1 MIRALREIRL
11 SWPAFA
17 IVAGASILATALVLS
32 STLGR
37 SPAQSAALAALRSRR
52 EVIQLPAA
60 QSPPAGS
67 SAAGAGDGNAAA
79 SLAGDGDDSAAA
91 PASGSD
97 AATDADAGS
106 DTGADAAT
114 DTTDDTDGNDAS
126 AAGTTTTTS
135 TTTAT
140 NSSSTLPKVAHV
152 FEVALSTN
160 SHAAAFGAGS
170 AAPYLRSLEAKG
182 ALLSGYESLD
192 GSELPDYIAMISG
205 QGPNP
210 DTRAGCQ
217 TYSEFPEGTAAKAN
231 GLVGGA
237 GCVYPDTA
245 LTIGDQVTAS
255 GHVWK
260 AYIADMGSTAC
271 VHPNSG
277 ALDDIALPASQ
288 PGYDTRHNPFIY
300 FHSLLDLGD
309 CENDDVDL
317 GRLAHDL
324 ARPSS
329 TATFSFIAPG
339 VCADAA
345 SIATA
350 APIPAAD
357 ATTPAGTAPAATTPT
372 TSTPTTTT
380 ATTTTPTAVTPATT
394 TETTTTPASTT
405 PTSTPLAVAS
415 TCQAGQPAGLAA
427 EDAFL
432 RSWVP
437 RILSSAAYK
446 RDGVLVIAFAG
457 VHSGGPQRTGAL
469 VLSPYIH
476 GGKTLTQ
483 AYTPYSLLRSVEDML
498 GYTPLA
504 HAASAASF
512 AATLLG

>member
-32 STLGR
+32 SAFGR

-67 SAAGAGDGNAAA
+67 SATGAGDGSAAA
-79 SLAGDGDDSAAA
+79 SLTGDGANSAAA

-97 AATDADAGS
+97 ANTDAGAGS
-106 DTGADAAT
+106 DTGADANTDAT
-114 DTTDDTDGNDAS
+114 DGTGGSDAGT
-126 AAGTTTTTS
+126 AGTTTTTS
-135 TTTAT
+135 TTTT
-140 NSSSTLPKVAHV
+140 TTSSSTLPKVAHV
-152 FEVALSTN
+152 FEIALSTN
-160 SHAAAFGAGS
+160 SHAAAFGADS
-170 AAPYLRSLEAKG
+170 KAPYLRSLEAKG

-231 GLVGGA
+231 GLVDGA
-237 GCVYPDTA
+237 GCVYPETA

-260 AYIADMGSTAC
+260 AYVADMGSTAC

-345 SIATA
+345 SLATA

-357 ATTPAGTAPAATTPT
+357 ATTPASTAAAATTPT

-380 ATTTTPTAVTPATT
+380 ATTTTPTATTPATT
-394 TETTTTPASTT
+394 TDTTTPASTT
-405 PTSTPLAVAS
+405 PTSTPLAAAS
-415 TCQAGQPAGLAA
+415 TCQAGRPAGLAA

-437 RILSSAAYK
+437 QILSSAAYK
-446 RDGVLVIAFAG
+446 QDGVLVIAFAG
-457 VHSGGPQRTGAL
+457 VHGGGQQRTGAL

-476 GGKTLTQ
+476 GGETLTQ

-504 HAASAASF
+504 HAASATSF